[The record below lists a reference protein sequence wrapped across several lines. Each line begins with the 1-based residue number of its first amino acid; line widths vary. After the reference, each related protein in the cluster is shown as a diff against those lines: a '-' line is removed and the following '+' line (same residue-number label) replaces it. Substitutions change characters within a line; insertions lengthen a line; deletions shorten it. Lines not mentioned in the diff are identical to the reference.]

1 MKSTVR
7 TSVAD
12 GNRPNPNAPLTT
24 PMMDLPLEAL
34 PKIPATLFATVAANE
49 AITPPNVISGMQSH
63 ETNGMSTVPC
73 NTCKSLKPMTLLATM
88 TIPLMEAPPTM
99 TMLAPLLAT
108 IAGVEHNADPEA
120 KLLDEAPIPANEELV
135 GQQLDLD
142 IFN

>member
-1 MKSTVR
+1 
-7 TSVAD
+7 
-12 GNRPNPNAPLTT
+12 
-24 PMMDLPLEAL
+24 MMDLPLEAL
-34 PKIPATLFATVAANE
+34 PKTTATSFTTAAANE
-49 AITPPNVISGMQSH
+49 AITPLNVTSGIQSH
-63 ETNGMSTVPC
+63 VTNGMSTVPC
-73 NTCKSLKPMTLLATM
+73 NTFKSLKPMTPLATM

-120 KLLDEAPIPANEELV
+120 KLPDEAPIPANDELV